1 MDATIIFQVG
11 VKHLERLKVTAKH
24 LAIAVV
30 MVGPY
35 HLDYSLEFQY
45 IIKMYERLKIFYFVD
60 MIIICIR

>member
-11 VKHLERLKVTAKH
+11 VKQLGRLKNTAKH

-35 HLDYSLEFQY
+35 HFDFSLEFQY
-45 IIKMYERLKIFYFVD
+45 ISHNKIV
-60 MIIICIR
+60 

>member
-11 VKHLERLKVTAKH
+11 VKHLERLNNTAKH

-45 IIKMYERLKIFYFVD
+45 IIKIV
-60 MIIICIR
+60 

>member
-11 VKHLERLKVTAKH
+11 VKHLERLKNTAKH

-30 MVGPY
+30 MVVPY

-45 IIKMYERLKIFYFVD
+45 MSHNKTLKNCMKDSKYF
-60 MIIICIR
+60 ILLI

>member
-11 VKHLERLKVTAKH
+11 VKHLERLKNTAKH

-30 MVGPY
+30 MVGTY

-45 IIKMYERLKIFYFVD
+45 IKLYERLKIFYFVD

>member
-11 VKHLERLKVTAKH
+11 VKHLERLNNTAKH

-35 HLDYSLEFQY
+35 HLDYSLEL
-45 IIKMYERLKIFYFVD
+45 KLYERLKIFYFVD

>member
-11 VKHLERLKVTAKH
+11 VKQLERLKVTAKH

-45 IIKMYERLKIFYFVD
+45 IKCMKDSKYSILLI
-60 MIIICIR
+60 

>member
-11 VKHLERLKVTAKH
+11 VKQLERLKVTAKH

-30 MVGPY
+30 MVGTY

-45 IIKMYERLKIFYFVD
+45 ISHNNMKGSKYF
-60 MIIICIR
+60 ILLI

>member
-11 VKHLERLKVTAKH
+11 VKHLERLKNTAKH

-35 HLDYSLEFQY
+35 HLDYTLEFQY
-45 IIKMYERLKIFYFVD
+45 ISHI
-60 MIIICIR
+60 